1 MKTRWVNNIFVRFMR
16 YCIMWSEHRAAI
28 KTLNKL
34 TDAELKD
41 IGLTRGDIDRMVWR
55 VGSNFMY
62 LILDLKLLVLKR
74 H

>member
-41 IGLTRGDIDRMVWR
+41 IGLTRGDIDRMVWLEEDKQER
-55 VGSNFMY
+55 GKN
-62 LILDLKLLVLKR
+62 L
-74 H
+74 